1 MVLGKNV
8 FKSRKGEWIEG
19 IQNGF
24 GINTSFINDRKTI
37 YSGHWQNGKRHG
49 KGHIEYSDGSIIE
62 GQFDN
67 GRKVGSFNIQ
77 RSTGIF
83 QHLKKK
89 FRNMGHML
97 RFIIWSDLIYG
108 PISEK
113 CLVGNYSLIS
123 LDYSGR
129 TLYHRMGMSL

>member
-1 MVLGKNV
+1 MVLGINI
-8 FKSRKGEWIEG
+8 FKSRKGEWFEG

-83 QHLKKK
+83 QNLKKK
-89 FRNMGHML
+89 FAKYGP
-97 RFIIWSDLIYG
+97 YG
-108 PISEK
+108 PIYYTVRFRKK
-113 CLVGNYSLIS
+113 CLVENYSLIS

-129 TLYHRMGMSL
+129 ILYHRTGMFL

>member
-1 MVLGKNV
+1 MVLGRNI
-8 FKSRKGEWIEG
+8 FNSRKGEWIEG

-83 QHLKKK
+83 QHLKK
-89 FRNMGHML
+89 F
-97 RFIIWSDLIYG
+97 FEIWAICSDLLYG
-108 PISEK
+108 PI
-113 CLVGNYSLIS
+113 
-123 LDYSGR
+123 
-129 TLYHRMGMSL
+129 

>member
-1 MVLGKNV
+1 MVLWINI
-8 FKSRKGEWIEG
+8 FKSRKGEWFEG

-83 QHLKKK
+83 QNLKKK
-89 FRNMGHML
+89 
-97 RFIIWSDLIYG
+97 IIAKNRPYG
-108 PISEK
+108 PIYYTVRFRKK
-113 CLVGNYSLIS
+113 CLVGSSLIS

-129 TLYHRMGMSL
+129 TLYHRTGMFL